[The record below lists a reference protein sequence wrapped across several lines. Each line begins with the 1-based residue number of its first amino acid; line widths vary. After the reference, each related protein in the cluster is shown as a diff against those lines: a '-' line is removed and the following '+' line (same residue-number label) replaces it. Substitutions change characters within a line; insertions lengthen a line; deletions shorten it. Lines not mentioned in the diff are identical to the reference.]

1 MIMVCFVPL
10 LRHLHNTKQLEKKID
25 QQQPNSPR
33 RKEIN
38 FVIGNKI
45 KKNYKK
51 TWQCL
56 PIYYKDLWSERIQDW
71 NFLMQI
77 GSCKTS
83 D

>member
-45 KKNYKK
+45 KKIIRKLGNVCPFITRICDLKEYK
-51 TWQCL
+51 
-56 PIYYKDLWSERIQDW
+56 
-71 NFLMQI
+71 I
-77 GSCKTS
+77 GIF
-83 D
+83 